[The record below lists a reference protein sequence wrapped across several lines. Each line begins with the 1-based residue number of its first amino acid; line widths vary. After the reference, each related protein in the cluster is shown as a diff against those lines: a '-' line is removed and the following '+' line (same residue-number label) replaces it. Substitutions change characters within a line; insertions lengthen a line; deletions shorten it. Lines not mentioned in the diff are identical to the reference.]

1 MYECKLIWWHDIF
14 VFSWLWWLDQDY
26 NAVWFYGL
34 QIGDDEAEKEDKAIR
49 RVNTAMA
56 MSSMIPMNNLSSV
69 SKLGSVQSSTFGGR
83 NDSGILMGP
92 AAVEEDEP
100 KPGCWGKVFGLLDV
114 SLLREGYFLVLL
126 LGLSLFY
133 VAEMNF
139 KMVIPFFFANLGFSK
154 SDVALGL
161 SIAAISD
168 IAARVVIPPI
178 GDRFRIKKKL
188 IFFVSIIFVLITRS
202 SKSDI

>member
-1 MYECKLIWWHDIF
+1 MIYF
-14 VFSWLWWLDQDY
+14 
-26 NAVWFYGL
+26 

-49 RVNTAMA
+49 RVNTALA
-56 MSSMIPMNNLSSV
+56 MSSMVPMNNLSSV
-69 SKLGSVQSSTFGGR
+69 SKLGSVQSDGFGGR
-83 NDSGILMGP
+83 NDTGISMGP
-92 AAVEEDEP
+92 AAAEDEP
-100 KPGCWGKVFGLLDV
+100 DAKQSFFGRVFGLLDV
-114 SLLREGYFLVLL
+114 SLLRDGHFLVLL

-139 KMVIPFFFANLGFSK
+139 KMVTPFFFASLGFSK

-178 GDRFRIKKKL
+178 CDRFQIRKRL
-188 IFFVSIIFVLITRS
+188 IFFVSIIFVMITRS
-202 SKSDI
+202 SKLFC